1 MIDINIGIIAVQLI
15 SFAAAVFVLWK
26 IAWKPVIAFM
36 ESRKNKIEDDINK
49 AQESREN
56 AIKLENSYKNE
67 LSEINNRAKE
77 IFNKAQAEGNIF
89 KENII
94 REAHEEARKIIESA
108 KKDIGAEKEK
118 IKKELQNEA
127 LDLSIL
133 ISEKILKDKI
143 NINYQEKIVNDFI
156 EKLKNER

>member
-143 NINYQEKIVNDFI
+143 NVNYQEKIVNDFI